1 MNIVYLPSAKKDIS
15 QIITYIAIKLN
26 AKTSAKKLLDE
37 FDKSISVLA
46 DFPNLGKKY
55 KENVD
60 FRFLIIKNYTVF
72 YKVYETEVLI
82 HRVIYAKREFE
93 NLL

>member
-46 DFPNLGKKY
+46 DFPN
-55 KENVD
+55 
-60 FRFLIIKNYTVF
+60 
-72 YKVYETEVLI
+72 
-82 HRVIYAKREFE
+82 
-93 NLL
+93 

>member
-82 HRVIYAKREFE
+82 HRVIYVKREFE